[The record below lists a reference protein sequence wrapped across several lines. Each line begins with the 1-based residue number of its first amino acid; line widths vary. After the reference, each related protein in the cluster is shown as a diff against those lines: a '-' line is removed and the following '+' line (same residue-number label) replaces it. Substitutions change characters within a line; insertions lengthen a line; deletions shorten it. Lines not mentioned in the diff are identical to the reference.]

1 MNLQTV
7 ENIIDDLIKDKNKTP
22 RKMLR
27 NRGTLFVDLAT
38 LYSIVNL
45 KIMN

>member
-22 RKMLR
+22 RKLLR
-27 NRGTLFVDLAT
+27 NRGTLFVD
-38 LYSIVNL
+38 YG
-45 KIMN
+45 